1 MENLISDLI
10 KKQAWVEIGDY
21 KSKTVHFNDT
31 KKAVIT
37 VDIDIDFHT
46 DEKKAPKEIDSI
58 VKDLGKRINKA
69 IKEWQ
74 EDTKK
79 DLLSKDI
86 MLDIKAVMTEQKG
99 K

>member
-10 KKQAWVEIGDY
+10 KKQAWVELGD
-21 KSKTVHFNDT
+21 KTKVVHFNDT
-31 KKAVIT
+31 KKAVIA
-37 VDIDIDFHT
+37 VDIDVDFHT